1 MRRVSALR
9 DLADVLGVP
18 ENKVSM
24 VAGLA
29 DTDLHHL
36 RDSVKAAMAT
46 QDTAIERG
54 VERALSAIPKPLRGK
69 ARSMIF
75 PGSPS

>member
-1 MRRVSALR
+1 VSSLR

-24 VAGLA
+24 LAGLA
-29 DTDLHHL
+29 DDELDHL
-36 RDSVKAAMAT
+36 RQSVQAAVRRQDS
-46 QDTAIERG
+46 AIERG
-54 VERALSAIPKPLRGK
+54 VERALQVIPKPLRGR

-75 PGSPS
+75 PGGDA

>member
-1 MRRVSALR
+1 MSSLR
-9 DLADVLGVP
+9 DLAETLGVP

-29 DTDLHHL
+29 DRDLDHL
-36 RDSVKAAMAT
+36 RQSISAAMAR

-54 VERALSAIPKPLRGK
+54 VERALGAIPKPLRGK
-69 ARSMIF
+69 ARSIIF
-75 PGSPS
+75 PGGQA

>member
-1 MRRVSALR
+1 MSSLR
-9 DLADVLGVP
+9 DLAEALGVP

-29 DTDLHHL
+29 DSDLDHL
-36 RDSVKAAMAT
+36 RNSITAAMAK

-54 VERALSAIPKPLRGK
+54 VERSLQAIPKPLRNR
-69 ARSMIF
+69 ARSIIF
-75 PGSPS
+75 PGGQA